1 MAHGTSYLTLLLQFT
16 ALFIHC
22 KHFTVQYNAITC
34 CPCHSNA
41 RYKST
46 SLSLWIT
53 SFLIYRYLCNICK
66 MAGPGGGPPRRSHTK
81 SRKGCDTCKR
91 RHIRCDENFPQ
102 CRNCTK
108 HKIRCPYNDVQVPD
122 AERSTTPD
130 KPDLMWTPQIEAAIA
145 EWQTTGIF
153 PLPSLGIYPAPM
165 PHLYSVEDLRLIYHV
180 ATLYYQLAT
189 IDANNF
195 TLWTRH
201 IPTLLRIGA
210 TTPYVMHALLA
221 FSAMHIAFLTDCPL
235 VGSMAYEHR
244 GIALKGLQE
253 AIGSFSRETSDAILA
268 ASLVLSWQATDWR
281 SWTQLMQGTSSV
293 IDAMDPWKH
302 ESQFGDFIAESSTF
316 PTAPPSPGKDHR
328 PSQPRPEDLEA
339 YQRTLEQIQKV
350 EAHLKYHKED
360 TTQIQH
366 LIGFLRGSRKI
377 SPTLSIAQQFERLQP
392 LRKWLFWMP
401 VGYLQNYHG
410 SPNSLVIIAYLYTVA
425 LLMERLFPEIG
436 AAYFGSLSIS
446 PVEEIARR
454 LMSINVS
461 GVGSEMQTPLTL
473 MEFPIDTVS
482 QFRSR
487 MGWMHPERTPS
498 FPQFNP
504 RNFTIQEE
512 VPTHESYLYG
522 NPAFSYSTE
531 EMPMLNASGPPSAV
545 SPLVLSPY
553 PSQQYLNVPSPAY
566 NGAYSPASSTFEGS
580 VAYSDTEEYGSWD
593 MNTLQGGPS
602 SSIQDSPQNYGV
614 GMNTTPTYPPPEDP
628 SLYMTSM
635 TSTQSPYIKS
645 EQFGML
651 PLPESP
657 LSSNAPL
664 PRHRHTSSMSSAPH
678 PPSPLARPP
687 VMHQYDDNTRRRAT

>member
-1 MAHGTSYLTLLLQFT
+1 
-16 ALFIHC
+16 
-22 KHFTVQYNAITC
+22 
-34 CPCHSNA
+34 
-41 RYKST
+41 
-46 SLSLWIT
+46 
-53 SFLIYRYLCNICK
+53 

-122 AERSTTPD
+122 SERSTTPD
-130 KPDLMWTPQIEAAIA
+130 KPDLMWTPQIEAAIT
-145 EWQTTGIF
+145 EWQRTGIF

-180 ATLYYQLAT
+180 AALYYQLAT

-339 YQRTLEQIQKV
+339 YQRTLEQVQKV
-350 EAHLKYHKED
+350 EAHLKHHKED

-410 SPNSLVIIAYLYTVA
+410 SPNSLVIIAHLYTVA

-461 GVGSEMQTPLTL
+461 GTGTDMQTPLTL
-473 MEFPIDTVS
+473 MEFPIDTVG

-487 MGWMHPERTPS
+487 MGWLHPERTPS

-504 RNFTIQEE
+504 RNFTVQESMPSTE
-512 VPTHESYLYG
+512 HYLYG

-531 EMPMLNASGPPSAV
+531 EMPMLNASGPPPSAV

-566 NGAYSPASSTFEGS
+566 TGAYSPASSTFEGS

-593 MNTLQGGPS
+593 MSTLQGGPS
-602 SSIQDSPQNYGV
+602 SAIHDSPQNYGV
-614 GMNTTPTYPPPEDP
+614 GMNTAPTYPHQDD
-628 SLYMTSM
+628 SSFYMTSV
-635 TSTQSPYIKS
+635 TSAPSPYLSS

-657 LSSNAPL
+657 VASNAPL
-664 PRHRHTSSMSSAPH
+664 SRHRHTSSMSSVAH
-678 PPSPLARPP
+678 PPSPLVRPP
-687 VMHQYDDNTRRRAT
+687 VMHPYDDNTRRRVT

>member
-1 MAHGTSYLTLLLQFT
+1 M
-16 ALFIHC
+16 
-22 KHFTVQYNAITC
+22 ITC

-201 IPTLLRIGA
+201 IPTLIRIGA